1 MFKTIVVPLDG
12 SGLAE
17 HALPH
22 GVALAKAF
30 AARVVLVRAYDPL
43 GALAPTMAGVH
54 GGYTSAEL
62 IEATTKQYAEE
73 TERYLDG
80 AAETVQASG
89 LPVETVAV
97 QGSVI
102 ESLAEVI
109 EAQPAALVVMTT
121 RGRGGLKRFVLGSVT
136 DALLHRLETPILVV
150 PNRPD

>member
-1 MFKTIVVPLDG
+1 
-12 SGLAE
+12 
-17 HALPH
+17 
-22 GVALAKAF
+22 
-30 AARVVLVRAYDPL
+30 
-43 GALAPTMAGVH
+43 
-54 GGYTSAEL
+54 
-62 IEATTKQYAEE
+62 
-73 TERYLDG
+73 
-80 AAETVQASG
+80 VQASG

>member
-12 SGLAE
+12 SALAE
-17 HALPH
+17 HALAH

-54 GGYTSAEL
+54 GDYTSAEL

-80 AAETVQASG
+80 TAETVRASG

-109 EAQPAALVVMTT
+109 GAQPAALVVMTT